1 MLTEL
6 LKQKYTGDAAGN
18 RYGIQTPPQQQQP
31 RMSSLPSLPSAPAYQ
46 PEEFGGNWQALL
58 GAKKKEKK
66 ERENLQKGLNAIKV
80 RKSKLGEGKFVPAD
94 EMIIDLTNNNVPPQ
108 IALSIVGRIGQ
119 EDQNRQAQQKVMQEQ
134 QATQSSLNEILQ
146 MKERLKRPLTLIE
159 RNGIF
164 EKNNVPSEMSE
175 KINVRMDKEGDK
187 DKAAKEEAEIL
198 RINKKLNDGRKLNFF
213 EKKKIGYETPKPDM
227 KKMLDANGNLTW
239 HERDPG
245 TNKWSDTGKGAKAPK
260 EEKIL
265 TPKEKIQQRIDAGEL
280 TVDKMKPWE
289 KIVYG
294 AKAPKEKKPEY
305 SLKEVTEF
313 MEENT
318 YFADEEGE
326 SDITVLSPE
335 FANAAKDM
343 LSKSDVADEY
353 EIVEIESEIPAKKPW
368 FGVNTP
374 AEKVKTYKIQKKAA
388 KPSAQMRKAGET
400 ITDYLK
406 RIGR

>member
-1 MLTEL
+1 VLTEL

-146 MKERLKRPLTLIE
+146 MKESLKRPLTLIE

-164 EKNNVPSEMSE
+164 EKNNVPFEMSE
-175 KINVRMDKEGDK
+175 KINVRMDKEGSK

-198 RINKKLNDGRKLNFF
+198 RINK
-213 EKKKIGYETPKPDM
+213 
-227 KKMLDANGNLTW
+227 NLTM
-239 HERDPG
+239 
-245 TNKWSDTGKGAKAPK
+245 
-260 EEKIL
+260 
-265 TPKEKIQQRIDAGEL
+265 AG
-280 TVDKMKPWE
+280 
-289 KIVYG
+289 
-294 AKAPKEKKPEY
+294 
-305 SLKEVTEF
+305 
-313 MEENT
+313 N
-318 YFADEEGE
+318 
-326 SDITVLSPE
+326 
-335 FANAAKDM
+335 
-343 LSKSDVADEY
+343 
-353 EIVEIESEIPAKKPW
+353 
-368 FGVNTP
+368 
-374 AEKVKTYKIQKKAA
+374 
-388 KPSAQMRKAGET
+388 
-400 ITDYLK
+400 
-406 RIGR
+406 